1 MYLLLKQKH
10 MLYLLHFFKRCFYFF
25 LFQSDCLFTCMCLY
39 IHTYI
44 VHTNIQLWIL
54 RSQDHI
60 VIFFCLGEEA
70 CKFDHLV
77 FFFFFKMNQN
87 HRNYPLSRNPWLL
100 NLQTNIAFYLLVW
113 IFIEICLTSYKQDIF
128 SYCIRSVEGN
138 T

>member
-70 CKFDHLV
+70 CKFDHLL
-77 FFFFFKMNQN
+77 FFFFLRWTKIIETTHFQET
-87 HRNYPLSRNPWLL
+87 LDS
-100 NLQTNIAFYLLVW
+100 W
-113 IFIEICLTSYKQDIF
+113 ICKLTLHSTYSYGF
-128 SYCIRSVEGN
+128 SLKYAWPAINKISLATVSVV
-138 T
+138 